1 MSSSLRM
8 LVPLHRQ
15 DFEPQLLDSPTM
27 SLLIM
32 LSSDGDRVALMEME
46 LKEIPIYK
54 MMVLRAKALGIELE
68 RPLRIFLI
76 TVVESPG
83 ALSLYL
89 HSLWHIAQEN
99 KSSRITLD
107 QFLIAFGDGFP
118 SDEAISVAWDAQKE
132 NFKNLVDMN
141 YQYEVN
147 HG

>member
-1 MSSSLRM
+1 M
-8 LVPLHRQ
+8 LVPLHRR
-15 DFEPQLLDSPTM
+15 DFEPQLLDSKTM
-27 SLLIM
+27 ALLIV
-32 LSSDGDRVALMEME
+32 LSSDSDRVALMEME

-76 TVVESPG
+76 TVVETPA

-107 QFLIAFGDGFP
+107 QFLMAFGEGFP
-118 SDEAISVAWDAQKE
+118 SDDAVDEAWVAQKD
-132 NFKNLVDMN
+132 NLKNLVDMD